1 MKRGSIWWVEFDPV
15 IGSEIKKT
23 RPAVIVSNDVANC
36 FLSRVIVIPLTGNT
50 SKVYTGEAVVKIGAT
65 YSKAVADQIRAVD
78 KLRLKSRIGTLSV
91 PDMEMIN
98 DIIRLHLNL

>member
-1 MKRGSIWWVEFDPV
+1 MKRGNIWWVEFDPV

-23 RPAVIVSNDVANC
+23 RPAVIVSNNAANLH
-36 FLSRVIVIPLTGNT
+36 LSRVIVVPCTSNT
-50 SKVYTGEAVVKIGAT
+50 SKVYAGEAVVKIGSA

-78 KLRLKSRIGTLSV
+78 KVRLKSKIGTLSV
-91 PDMEMIN
+91 SDMEPIN